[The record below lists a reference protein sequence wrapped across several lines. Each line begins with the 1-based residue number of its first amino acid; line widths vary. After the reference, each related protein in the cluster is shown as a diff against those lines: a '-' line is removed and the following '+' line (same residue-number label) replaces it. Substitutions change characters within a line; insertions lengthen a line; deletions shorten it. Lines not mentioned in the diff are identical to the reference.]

1 MSNNEE
7 FMNNIIK
14 GIFLLILAVSG
25 NFVAETLGCKTQKLM
40 SENMYVKHLVII
52 LTLYFAIG
60 FTNTDEAKH
69 PFVLFK
75 MVMSIYVLFLLFTKM
90 DIRSTIIVLGLL
102 TLSYVNS
109 TFINY
114 YKNISPNGEEE
125 ETIELLGKIQKTLY
139 VSMTALILIGFT
151 LYYRKKRIEYTS
163 LFNNKW
169 STSKFL
175 FGVNKC
181 KSMQ

>member
-25 NFVAETLGCKTQKLM
+25 NFVAETLGCKTQKLI
-40 SENMYVKHLVII
+40 SENMYAKHLVII
-52 LTLYFAIG
+52 LILYFAIG

-69 PFVLFK
+69 PFVLLK
-75 MVMSIYVLFLLFTKM
+75 MVMYVYALFLLFTKM
-90 DIRSTIIVLGLL
+90 DIRSTIIVFGLL
-102 TLSYVNS
+102 SLSYVNS

-114 YKNISPNGEEE
+114 YKNISPDGEE

-139 VSMTALILIGFT
+139 VSMTAIIFIGFT
-151 LYYRKKRIEYTS
+151 LYYRKQYSEYYNT
-163 LFNNKW
+163 W

>member
-1 MSNNEE
+1 MSDNED

-14 GIFLLILAVSG
+14 GVFLLILAVSG
-25 NFVAETLGCKTQKLM
+25 NFVAETLGCKTQKLI
-40 SENMYVKHLVII
+40 SENMYAKHLVII
-52 LTLYFAIG
+52 LILYFAIG
-60 FTNTDEAKH
+60 FTNTDKAKH
-69 PFVLFK
+69 PFDLLK
-75 MVMSIYVLFLLFTKM
+75 MVMYVYVLFLLFTKM

-102 TLSYVNS
+102 SLSYLNS

-114 YKNISPNGEEE
+114 YKNISSNGEEQ
-125 ETIELLGKIQKTLY
+125 ETIELLEKIQKTLF
-139 VSMTALILIGFT
+139 VSMTAVIFIGFT
-151 LYYRKKRIEYTS
+151 LYYRKQYSEYY
-163 LFNNKW
+163 NKW